1 MATTIYLIRHSGPFV
16 EIDNYSNGNKVLWS
30 EFNKNMILS
39 PKGEE
44 NAKRLCNVEELRNI
58 SELYSSN
65 SSRAIETAKY
75 LSELN
80 NLKIKLDD
88 RINEREFGVKYF
100 DEIPEN
106 FTKDSLENKD
116 LKVGNGESLNELD
129 TRFKNFINELLN
141 NEKDNVVIV
150 LHGIILLSYL
160 KTICTHFTYDGKNFE
175 IKFNNN
181 IVLNGKPNNPSI
193 YKIQYD
199 ENKTVINVEQIEII
213 N

>member
-1 MATTIYLIRHSGPFV
+1 MLTSIYFIRHSGPFV
-16 EIDNYSNGNKVLWS
+16 QIDNYSNDNKVLWS

-39 PKGEE
+39 SKGEE
-44 NAKRLCNVEELRNI
+44 NAKSLCDVEELKNI
-58 SELYSSN
+58 NELYSSN

-88 RINEREFGVKYF
+88 RINEREFGIKYF
-100 DEIPEN
+100 DEIPKN
-106 FTKDSLENKD
+106 FVKDSLENKD
-116 LKVGNGESLNELD
+116 LKIGNGESLNELD
-129 TRFKNFINELLN
+129 TRLNNFINELLDKK
-141 NEKDNVVIV
+141 KDNIVIV

-160 KTICTHFTYDGKNFE
+160 KTICSYFTYDGKNFE

-181 IVLNGKPNNPSI
+181 IVLNGTPKNPSI

-199 ENKTVINVEQIEII
+199 ENKKVVNVEQIDIV
-213 N
+213 